1 MKNSLSMRL
10 LQLLFALPLLSM
22 LPEGALGQLA
32 QLQNWSVDSNSNT
45 YADPNLYLTDDGRS
59 IQIRKPRNWN
69 GGSND
74 YSAIYLDREGNPYSV
89 SPDPISLKLSSYPRL
104 ILNNQLIPL
113 GGSPSAFLIPA
124 SNDGAFGFCKV
135 FFGEGLK
142 ENYGNGGFL
151 ETLIAKDSAYL
162 GQIGSWVHLVKGV
175 VDLNGYPVNAYGN
188 YGLSPELSTGWLNP
202 RWILQPSGA
211 RLIQAR
217 NSSNA
222 PSGCDQYLIRI
233 TPEGKIDVRFKDGI
247 LIGRHSEAGLYFYD
261 MPFEDGGA
269 FGFHVIYVNGKIE
282 RYSMDPSNALSPQ
295 IVKTGEI
302 LGLPQSDP
310 WNSIQWSQRTA
321 DGRFFLISSND
332 WTQQGRFIMIDSN
345 FSSATVTYLPYIY
358 PASYQPIMARNLPQ
372 KLVLED
378 FVMRRLHS
386 YSGGYYSSTWQK
398 YYGDPDADNDGI
410 PDSSETGTG
419 VYLNLADTGS
429 AMSSSDTDNDGL
441 SDFNEVAVYKTNP
454 NLIDSDSDGYTD
466 FFEVNSGYNPN
477 SQSSKPAAAMQA
489 VPAVE
494 LKIATQLGKQ
504 YRIEV
509 SADLETWTDT
519 GIQVQGTGNE
529 VRDIFNRADQKARY
543 WRAAEVSQ

>member
-1 MKNSLSMRL
+1 MRL
-10 LQLLFALPLLSM
+10 LRFVSALSM
-22 LPEGALGQLA
+22 LSILPAGAQGQLA
-32 QLQNWSVDSNSNT
+32 QLQNWSVDSNSNA

-74 YSAIYLDREGNPYSV
+74 YSAIYLDREGNPYSA
-89 SPDPISLKLSSYPRL
+89 SPDPISLNLSSYPRL
-104 ILNNQLIPL
+104 ILTNQLIPL
-113 GGSPSAFLIPA
+113 GGSPPAFLIPA
-124 SNDGAFGFCKV
+124 SNDGVSGFCKV
-135 FFGEGLK
+135 VFGEGLK
-142 ENYGNGGFL
+142 DTYGNGGFL
-151 ETLIAKDSAYL
+151 ETLIAKGPEYL
-162 GQIGSWVHLVKGV
+162 GQVGSWVHLAKGV
-175 VDLNGYPVNAYGN
+175 VDLNGYPVNTYGN
-188 YGLSPELSTGWLNP
+188 YGLCPEIPIGLNGTMQNLN
-202 RWILQPSGA
+202 WTLQSSGA

-217 NSSNA
+217 NSSIA
-222 PSGCDQYLIRI
+222 PSGYDQYLIRI
-233 TPEGKIDVRFKDGI
+233 TPDGKIDARFKDGI
-247 LIGRHSEAGLYFYD
+247 LIGRHSEMGLYFYSI
-261 MPFEDGGA
+261 PFEDGGA

-295 IVKTGEI
+295 IAKTGEI

-310 WNSIQWSQRTA
+310 WNGIQWSQRTA
-321 DGRFFLISSND
+321 DGRIFLISSPN
-332 WTQQGRFIMIDSN
+332 WTQQGRFIMIDSD
-345 FSSATVTYLPYIY
+345 FASATVSYLPYFY
-358 PASYQPIMARNLPQ
+358 PGSYQPTMARNLPQ

-386 YSGGYYSSTWQK
+386 YSAGYYSSTWQK

-429 AMSSSDTDNDGL
+429 SMSSSDTDGDGL

-454 NLIDSDSDGYTD
+454 NLNDSDSDGYTD
-466 FFEVNSGYNPN
+466 FFEVNSGYDPN
-477 SQSSKPAAAMQA
+477 SQSSKPATAMQA